1 MNTEAVRIPQ
11 VRVLNPNS
19 SQSVTDSVAR
29 AMRATVDE
37 ALCRFDCHTATD
49 GPPGIV
55 TQDDYELGAQLVV
68 ADFARHAAQADAFVV
83 ACFSDPGAAQARRA
97 SAQPV
102 IGLGEAGLRDAI
114 AQGDRVGVIA
124 IANAAIPRHLRHWD
138 ALGLRA
144 SVVNE
149 RPLDL
154 PVHLSGVA
162 EHAFARMV
170 SVARQLIDEDGAN
183 ALLMGC
189 AGMADL
195 RAQLEAEV
203 GVPVVD
209 PCQAAARAALR
220 LTQRAP

>member
-1 MNTEAVRIPQ
+1 MNVETGRIPL

-19 SQSVTDSVAR
+19 SQCVTDSVAR
-29 AMRATVDE
+29 AMRATVSPE
-37 ALCRFDCHTATD
+37 LCHFDCHTAAE
-49 GPPGIV
+49 GPAGIV
-55 TQDDYELGAQLVV
+55 TQEDYELGARLVV
-68 ADFARHAAQADAFVV
+68 ADFARHEARADAFVV
-83 ACFSDPGAAQARRA
+83 ACFSDPGAALARA
-97 SAQPV
+97 ATAKPV
-102 IGLGEAGLRDAI
+102 VGLGEAGLRDAL

-124 IANAAIPRHLRHWD
+124 IASAAIPRHLRHWD
-138 ALGLRA
+138 ALGLRGG
-144 SVVNE
+144 VVNE

-170 SVARQLIDEDGAN
+170 AAARQLIDEDGAN

-195 RAQLEAEV
+195 RAGLEAAA

-209 PCQAAARAALR
+209 PCQAAARAAAR
-220 LTQRAP
+220 LARRAP